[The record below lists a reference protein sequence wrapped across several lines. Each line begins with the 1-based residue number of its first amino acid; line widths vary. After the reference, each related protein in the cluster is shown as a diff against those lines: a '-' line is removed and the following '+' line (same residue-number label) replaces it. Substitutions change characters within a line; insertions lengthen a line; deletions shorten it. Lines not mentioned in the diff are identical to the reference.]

1 MLTSGAVDK
10 AADLVCVRG
19 ANLREG
25 SRAVLIKPR
34 CELRQARQS
43 KRPWASGVLKRD

>member
-10 AADLVCVRG
+10 AADVVFLRD

-25 SRAVLIKPR
+25 SRAVLIKPKR
-34 CELRQARQS
+34 EFRRAQQLKERGLRVS
-43 KRPWASGVLKRD
+43 